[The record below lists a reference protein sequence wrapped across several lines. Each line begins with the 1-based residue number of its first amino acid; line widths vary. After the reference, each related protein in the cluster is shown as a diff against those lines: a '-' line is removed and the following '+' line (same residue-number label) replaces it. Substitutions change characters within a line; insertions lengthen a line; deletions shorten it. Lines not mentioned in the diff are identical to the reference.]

1 MGREARRFRRYDVA
15 EVRGSLLL
23 SLDARILNMSL
34 TGMAIET
41 GSVLKVGG
49 DYWLRLAQQDGL
61 PLRFKTNVKWCRLVR
76 NERDAAGEVR
86 AVYQA
91 GLDFRDGLDDN
102 ARQVLSF
109 LEQHIVVE
117 LDRRLTGRFGLA
129 HPRAAAL
136 AVRHDFE
143 VRRLSLGGM
152 LVETVWDPA
161 PDTTVEL
168 EVHTG
173 KTVVRTR
180 GKVRSVLPA
189 IGSPGGPPTFAVGLE
204 FLGLAPEDQRSLA
217 ALLETLLE

>member
-1 MGREARRFRRYDVA
+1 MPAEARRHRRYDVA
-15 EVRGSLLL
+15 DVHGSLLL

-41 GSVLKVGG
+41 NSVLKVGG
-49 DYWLRLAQQDGL
+49 EYWLRLSQDGD
-61 PLRFKTNVKWCRLVR
+61 PLRFKTTVKWCQLVR
-76 NERDAAGEVR
+76 NEKNAAGESR

-109 LEQHIVVE
+109 LEKHIVVE
-117 LDRRLTGRFGLA
+117 VDRRLTGRFNLA
-129 HPRAAAL
+129 QQQAAAL
-136 AVRHDFE
+136 AVRHDFV

-161 PDTTVEL
+161 PDSTVEL

-189 IGSPGGPPTFAVGLE
+189 IGDPNGPPVFAVGLE

-217 ALLETLLE
+217 ALVETLLE

>member
-1 MGREARRFRRYDVA
+1 MAREARRFRRYDVA
-15 EVRGSLLL
+15 DVRGSLLL

-49 DYWLRLAQQDGL
+49 DYWLRLSQDGN
-61 PLRFKTNVKWCRLVR
+61 PLRFKTTVQWCRLVR

-109 LEQHIVVE
+109 LEKHIVVE
-117 LDRRLTGRFGLA
+117 VDRRLTGRFNLA
-129 HPRAAAL
+129 QAPTAAIAI
-136 AVRHDFE
+136 RHDFE

-152 LVETVWDPA
+152 MVETVWDPA
-161 PDTTVEL
+161 PDSTVEL

-173 KTVVRTR
+173 RGVVRTR
-180 GKVRSVLPA
+180 GKVRSVLAA
-189 IGSPGGPPTFAVGLE
+189 IGDPNGPPVFAVGLE
-204 FLGLAPEDQRSLA
+204 FVGLAAEDERSLA
-217 ALLETLLE
+217 ALVETLLE

>member
-1 MGREARRFRRYDVA
+1 MSREARRFRRYDVA
-15 EVRGSLLL
+15 DVRGSLLL

-49 DYWLRLAQQDGL
+49 DYWLRVSPQDGV
-61 PLRFKTNVKWCRLVR
+61 PLRFKIHVKWCRLVR
-76 NERDAAGEVR
+76 NERGAGGDVR

-109 LEQHIVVE
+109 LKQNIVVE
-117 LDRRLTGRFGLA
+117 LDRRLTGGFSPA

-136 AVRHDFE
+136 AVHHEFE

-152 LVETVWDPA
+152 LVETLWDPA
-161 PDTTVEL
+161 PDSTVDLEL
-168 EVHTG
+168 HTG

-189 IGSPGGPPTFAVGLE
+189 IGTPDGPPTFAVGLE
-204 FLGLAPEDQRSLA
+204 FLGLAAEDQRSLA

>member
-1 MGREARRFRRYDVA
+1 MAREARRFRRYDVA
-15 EVRGSLLL
+15 DVRGSLLL

-49 DYWLRLAQQDGL
+49 DYWLRLSQDGN
-61 PLRFKTNVKWCRLVR
+61 PLRFKTKVQWCQLVR

-109 LEQHIVVE
+109 LEKHIVVE
-117 LDRRLTGRFGLA
+117 VDQRLTGRFHRA
-129 HPRAAAL
+129 HPQTAAI

-152 LVETVWDPA
+152 MVETVWDPA
-161 PDTTVEL
+161 LDSTVEVEL
-168 EVHTG
+168 QTG
-173 KTVVRTR
+173 ATVVRTR
-180 GKVRSVLPA
+180 AKVRSVLPA
-189 IGSPGGPPTFAVGLE
+189 IGDPGGPPVFAVGLE
-204 FLGLAPEDQRSLA
+204 FLGLDAGDARSLA
-217 ALLETLLE
+217 SLVETLLE

>member
-1 MGREARRFRRYDVA
+1 MGHEARRFRRYDVA
-15 EVRGSLLL
+15 DVRGSLLL

-49 DYWLRLAQQDGL
+49 DYWLRLAQPGGAQ
-61 PLRFKTNVKWCRLVR
+61 LRFKTNVKWCRLVR
-76 NERDAAGEVR
+76 NERDAAGDAR

-91 GLDFRDGLDDN
+91 GLDFRDGLDEN

-117 LDRRLTGRFGLA
+117 LDRRLTGRFSLA
-129 HPRAAAL
+129 QARTAAL

-161 PDTTVEL
+161 LDSTVEL

-173 KTVVRTR
+173 KAVVRTS

-189 IGSPGGPPTFAVGLE
+189 IGDPDGPPTFAIGLE
-204 FLGLAPEDQRSLA
+204 FVGLAAEDQRSLA
-217 ALLETLLE
+217 ALLESLLE